1 MGDVSLLQLLT
12 SGGVPAMFAALLIW
26 TLKTSA
32 DREERNLKVSAD
44 REERLMRREEMVLA
58 KLDEMSKTIL
68 RISTQLDSL
77 AREIDRMRGED

>member
-1 MGDVSLLQLLT
+1 MGELTVLQLLT
-12 SGGVPAMFAALLIW
+12 SGGMPAMFAALLIW

-32 DREERNLKVSAD
+32 E
-44 REERLMRREEMVLA
+44 REERLMRREEKVLS
-58 KLDEMSKTIL
+58 KLDEMSQTIL

>member
-1 MGDVSLLQLLT
+1 MGELTVLQLLT
-12 SGGVPAMFAALLIW
+12 SGGMPAMFAALLVW

-32 DREERNLKVSAD
+32 E
-44 REERLMRREEMVLA
+44 REERLMRREEKVLS
-58 KLDEMSKTIL
+58 KLDEMSQTIL

>member
-1 MGDVSLLQLLT
+1 M
-12 SGGVPAMFAALLIW
+12 PAMFAALLIW

-32 DREERNLKVSAD
+32 E
-44 REERLMRREEMVLA
+44 REERLMRREEKVLA
-58 KLDEMSKTIL
+58 KLDEMSQTIL